1 MSKLTIDDFIEQGD
15 VEEGKKTYQE
25 FYDLYEREP
34 GEKNLSPLEVM
45 NDLAGYYKNL
55 GTYNIALQLY
65 E

>member
-1 MSKLTIDDFIEQGD
+1 MILLNKGD
-15 VEEGKKTYQE
+15 VEEGKKAYQE
-25 FYDLYEREP
+25 FYDFYEREP

-45 NDLAGYYKNL
+45 NDFAGYYKNL

>member
-15 VEEGKKTYQE
+15 VEEGKKAYQE

-34 GEKNLSPLEVM
+34 GEKDLSPLEVIRSVSIRG
-45 NDLAGYYKNL
+45 D
-55 GTYNIALQLY
+55 